1 MEPNME
7 IFSEESMTAAI
18 ASGQYHYLTQ
28 AVVVAV
34 NLCKAWRADDETQEP
49 FGVQELAE
57 YARLC
62 DSQAPLVEGQ
72 YYVVTREGAIGLCPG
87 QEWMTEWL
95 FVPMEPCPLRD
106 EMLRQLDAQIAAL
119 NAEYQSMMAQTGGN
133 IVGNQ
138 MNYPPNN

>member
-1 MEPNME
+1 MEPNMS
-7 IFSEESMTAAI
+7 IFSEESMAAAI
-18 ASGQYHYLTQ
+18 DSGQYTYMMQ
-28 AVVVAV
+28 AVLVAV

-49 FGVQELAE
+49 YSVQQLAE

-72 YYVVTREGAIGLCPG
+72 YYIVTREGAIGLCPG
-87 QEWMTEWL
+87 QEWETEWL

-119 NAEYQSMMAQTGGN
+119 NAEYQSMTTQTNGN
-133 IVGNQ
+133 V
-138 MNYPPNN
+138 

>member
-1 MEPNME
+1 MS
-7 IFSEESMTAAI
+7 IFSEESMAAAI
-18 ASGQYHYLTQ
+18 DSGQYTYMMQ
-28 AVVVAV
+28 AVLVAV

-49 FGVQELAE
+49 YSVQQLAE

-72 YYVVTREGAIGLCPG
+72 YYIVTREGAIGLCPG
-87 QEWMTEWL
+87 QEWETEWL

-119 NAEYQSMMAQTGGN
+119 NAEYQSMTTQTNGN
-133 IVGNQ
+133 V
-138 MNYPPNN
+138 

>member
-1 MEPNME
+1 MEPNMN
-7 IFSEESMTAAI
+7 IFSEESMAAAI
-18 ASGQYHYLTQ
+18 DSGQYPYMIQ
-28 AVVVAV
+28 AVLVAV

-49 FGVQELAE
+49 YSVQQLAE

-72 YYVVTREGAIGLCPG
+72 YYIVTREGAIGLCPG
-87 QEWMTEWL
+87 QEWETEWL

-119 NAEYQSMMAQTGGN
+119 NAEYQSMTTQTNGN
-133 IVGNQ
+133 V
-138 MNYPPNN
+138 

>member
-7 IFSEESMTAAI
+7 IFSEERMSAAI
-18 ASGQYHYLTQ
+18 ESGQYPYMMQ

-34 NLCKAWRADDETQEP
+34 SLCKAWRADDQTREP
-49 FGVQELAE
+49 YSVLQLAE

-87 QEWMTEWL
+87 QDYLTEWL
-95 FVPMEPCPLRD
+95 FVPMEPCPQRD
-106 EMLRQLDAQIAAL
+106 EMMRQLDAQIASL
-119 NAEYQSMMAQTGGN
+119 NTEYQSMMAQTGGN
-133 IVGNQ
+133 
-138 MNYPPNN
+138 MNDPHKDYPSNN

>member
-1 MEPNME
+1 MEPNMN
-7 IFSEESMTAAI
+7 IFSEESMAAAI
-18 ASGQYHYLTQ
+18 DSGQYTYMMQ
-28 AVVVAV
+28 AVLVAV

-49 FGVQELAE
+49 YSVQQLAE

-72 YYVVTREGAIGLCPG
+72 YYIVTREGAIGLCPG
-87 QEWMTEWL
+87 QEWETEWL

-119 NAEYQSMMAQTGGN
+119 NAEYQSMTTQTNGN
-133 IVGNQ
+133 V
-138 MNYPPNN
+138 

>member
-1 MEPNME
+1 MS
-7 IFSEESMTAAI
+7 IFSEESMAAAI
-18 ASGQYHYLTQ
+18 DSGQYTYMMQ
-28 AVVVAV
+28 AVLVAV

-49 FGVQELAE
+49 YSVQQLAE

-72 YYVVTREGAIGLCPG
+72 YYMVTREGAIGLCPG
-87 QEWMTEWL
+87 QEWETEWL

-119 NAEYQSMMAQTGGN
+119 NAEYQSMTT
-133 IVGNQ
+133 Q
-138 MNYPPNN
+138 MDSNM

>member
-1 MEPNME
+1 MEPDMS
-7 IFSEESMTAAI
+7 IFSEESMAAAI
-18 ASGQYHYLTQ
+18 DSGQYTYMMQ
-28 AVVVAV
+28 AVLVAV

-49 FGVQELAE
+49 YSVQQLAE

-72 YYVVTREGAIGLCPG
+72 YYIVTREGAIGLCPG
-87 QEWMTEWL
+87 QEWETEWL

-119 NAEYQSMMAQTGGN
+119 NAEYQSMTTQTNGN
-133 IVGNQ
+133 V
-138 MNYPPNN
+138 

>member
-1 MEPNME
+1 ME
-7 IFSEESMTAAI
+7 IFSKERMAAAI
-18 ASGQYHYLTQ
+18 DSGQYPYMLQ
-28 AVVVAV
+28 AVLVAV

-49 FGVQELAE
+49 YSVQQLAE

-72 YYVVTREGAIGLCPG
+72 YYIVTREGAIGLCPG
-87 QEWMTEWL
+87 QEWETEWL

-119 NAEYQSMMAQTGGN
+119 NAEYQSMTTQTNGN
-133 IVGNQ
+133 V
-138 MNYPPNN
+138 

>member
-1 MEPNME
+1 MS
-7 IFSEESMTAAI
+7 IFSEESMAAAI
-18 ASGQYHYLTQ
+18 DSGQYTYMMQ
-28 AVVVAV
+28 AVLVAV

-49 FGVQELAE
+49 YNVQQLAE

-72 YYVVTREGAIGLCPG
+72 YYIVTREGAIGLCPG
-87 QEWMTEWL
+87 QEWETEWL

-119 NAEYQSMMAQTGGN
+119 NAEYQSMTTQTNGN
-133 IVGNQ
+133 V
-138 MNYPPNN
+138 

>member
-7 IFSEESMTAAI
+7 IFSEESMSAAI
-18 ASGQYHYLTQ
+18 ASGQYHYMIQ

-34 NLCKAWRADDETQEP
+34 NLCKAWRADDETHEP
-49 FGVQELAE
+49 FSVQKLAD

-72 YYVVTREGAIGLCPG
+72 YYMVTREGAIGLCPG
-87 QEWMTEWL
+87 QEWETEWL

-106 EMLRQLDAQIAAL
+106 EMLRQLDQQIAAL
-119 NAEYQSMMAQTGGN
+119 NAEYQSLSAQMDSN
-133 IVGNQ
+133 A
-138 MNYPPNN
+138 

>member
-1 MEPNME
+1 MS
-7 IFSEESMTAAI
+7 IFSEESIAAAI
-18 ASGQYHYLTQ
+18 DSGQYTYMMQ
-28 AVVVAV
+28 AVLVAV

-49 FGVQELAE
+49 YSVQQLAE

-72 YYVVTREGAIGLCPG
+72 YYMVTREGAIGLCPG
-87 QEWMTEWL
+87 QEWETEWL

-119 NAEYQSMMAQTGGN
+119 NAEYQSMTT
-133 IVGNQ
+133 Q
-138 MNYPPNN
+138 MDSNM

>member
-1 MEPNME
+1 MESNMS
-7 IFSEESMTAAI
+7 IFSEESMAAAI
-18 ASGQYHYLTQ
+18 DSGQYTYMMQ
-28 AVVVAV
+28 AVLVAV

-49 FGVQELAE
+49 YSVQQLAE

-72 YYVVTREGAIGLCPG
+72 YYIVTREGAIGLCPG
-87 QEWMTEWL
+87 QEWETEWL

-119 NAEYQSMMAQTGGN
+119 NAEYQSMTTQTNGN
-133 IVGNQ
+133 V
-138 MNYPPNN
+138 

>member
-1 MEPNME
+1 MS
-7 IFSEESMTAAI
+7 IFSEESMAAAI
-18 ASGQYHYLTQ
+18 DSGQYTYMMQ
-28 AVVVAV
+28 AVLVAV

-49 FGVQELAE
+49 YSVQQLAE

-72 YYVVTREGAIGLCPG
+72 YYIVTREGAIGLCPG
-87 QEWMTEWL
+87 QEWETEWL

-119 NAEYQSMMAQTGGN
+119 NAEYQSMTT
-133 IVGNQ
+133 Q
-138 MNYPPNN
+138 MDSNM

>member
-1 MEPNME
+1 MN
-7 IFSEESMTAAI
+7 IFSEESMAAAI
-18 ASGQYHYLTQ
+18 DSGQYPYMIQ
-28 AVVVAV
+28 AVLVAV

-49 FGVQELAE
+49 YSVQQLAE

-72 YYVVTREGAIGLCPG
+72 YYIVTREGAIGLCPG
-87 QEWMTEWL
+87 QEWETEWL

-119 NAEYQSMMAQTGGN
+119 NAEYQSMTTQTNGN
-133 IVGNQ
+133 V
-138 MNYPPNN
+138 

>member
-1 MEPNME
+1 MEPNMN
-7 IFSEESMTAAI
+7 IFSEESMAADI
-18 ASGQYHYLTQ
+18 DRGQYPYMIQ
-28 AVVVAV
+28 AVLVAV

-49 FGVQELAE
+49 YSVQQLAE

-72 YYVVTREGAIGLCPG
+72 YYIVTREGAIGLCPG
-87 QEWMTEWL
+87 QEWETEWL

-119 NAEYQSMMAQTGGN
+119 NAEYQSMTTQTNGN
-133 IVGNQ
+133 V
-138 MNYPPNN
+138 